1 MKDSRK
7 HVNTSF
13 LTIMVLVISLLVLAG
28 ATYAWFTSN
37 RTVYTDRVTS
47 KTDSKDV
54 RLLLSRYGGAAF
66 AGSDVV
72 DIKPLAGDANEALMP
87 VSTADLKTFVFLRA
101 GDATTSKFGVAQD
114 ESYYYHET
122 IYIKAEAEG
131 MDPNSRLALYLN
143 NTDPLVKADNYSLLL
158 NAARLGLVFNDS
170 DPMIFYL
177 SEDSNTDHGGERIN
191 NTFIDGVRAAEGNV
205 VVPEGNSFR
214 VVPDPATALSEIA
227 IGSGDV
233 SAVEPIAYLEFG
245 EVYKLDIY
253 FYIEGT
259 DPDCSD
265 SIQKNGAELWLDFYG
280 AVADK

>member
-1 MKDSRK
+1 MKDPRK
-7 HVNTSF
+7 FVNTSF

-47 KTDSKDV
+47 KTDSSDV
-54 RLLLSRYGGAAF
+54 RLLLSRYGGADF
-66 AGSDVV
+66 SGSDVV
-72 DIKPLAGDANEALMP
+72 DIKPLAGDSNEKLMP
-87 VSTADLKTFVFLRA
+87 VSTADLKTFVYLKFGNEA
-101 GDATTSKFGVAQD
+101 ESKFGVAQD

-122 IYIKAEAEG
+122 IYVKAEATG
-131 MDPNSRLALYLN
+131 MQPNTWLALYLN
-143 NTDPLVKADNYSLLL
+143 NTDPLVEADDYSLLL

-191 NTFIDGVRAAEGNV
+191 NTFIDGVQAAAGYC

-214 VVPDPATALSEIA
+214 TVEDPSRPLSEIA

-233 SAVEPIAYLEFG
+233 SAVDPIAYLEFG
-245 EVYKLDIY
+245 QVYKLDIY

-259 DPDCSD
+259 DLDCSD
-265 SIQKNGAELWLDFYG
+265 SIQRNGAELWLDFYG
-280 AVADK
+280 AVAEK